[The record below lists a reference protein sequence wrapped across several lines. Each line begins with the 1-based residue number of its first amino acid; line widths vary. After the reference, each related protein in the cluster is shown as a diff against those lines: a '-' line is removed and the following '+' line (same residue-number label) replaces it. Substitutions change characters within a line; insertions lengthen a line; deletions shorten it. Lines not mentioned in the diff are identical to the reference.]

1 MEGLKVCR
9 PQRVTVVSPTRDTM
23 IGIYKLNPRYEA
35 PGVNKC
41 GEARQLLP
49 VTFVDAFLSIDS
61 LSRSVS
67 TMFGRALLGNIAYA
81 QEEEEVTEEH
91 EGREGRCSRG
101 D

>member
-23 IGIYKLNPRYEA
+23 IGIYKLNPR
-35 PGVNKC
+35 
-41 GEARQLLP
+41 
-49 VTFVDAFLSIDS
+49 
-61 LSRSVS
+61 RSVS

-91 EGREGRCSRG
+91 EDECRTCDEIAEAENVHGE
-101 D
+101 